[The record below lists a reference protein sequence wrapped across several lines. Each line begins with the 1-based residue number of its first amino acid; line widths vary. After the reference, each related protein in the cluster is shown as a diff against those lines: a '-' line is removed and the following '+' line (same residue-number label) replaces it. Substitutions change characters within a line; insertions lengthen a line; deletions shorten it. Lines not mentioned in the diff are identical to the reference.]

1 MGNSEQILHPLIKT
15 QLIPELY
22 VSFSGGVTGVLRV
35 NVRTTL
41 TALWL
46 LLALRAQRT
55 LHQDRALT
63 SYPLHLHA
71 PRLYAALG
79 QALLGDD
86 AADMVRE
93 DKGGLEDGEGL

>member
-1 MGNSEQILHPLIKT
+1 MGNSEQILHSLTKT
-15 QLIPELY
+15 QLTPEQC
-22 VSFSGGVTGVLRV
+22 VPFSGGVTGVLKV

-41 TALWL
+41 TV
-46 LLALRAQRT
+46 QRT
-55 LHQDRALT
+55 LHQDQALT

-71 PRLYAALG
+71 PRLDAALG

-86 AADMVRE
+86 AADVVRE